1 MFVVCFKFTSK
12 GVAVRLIIP
21 MTQVSYNTCSLL
33 ITGIAGYCA
42 YFLAVI
48 YPTAY
53 LDSSLL
59 KIKGNGTSI
68 NSYIIE

>member
-1 MFVVCFKFTSK
+1 
-12 GVAVRLIIP
+12 